1 MADNQAQRELE
12 SLFPDDFPDL
22 GKFRQLYASEAPGQR
37 ITTGV
42 IMLVAAAG
50 LLAGVILIHP
60 ANPADVPIMRGVLGT
75 LCAALGV
82 GGCVM
87 LWLGLKEHRR
97 RFESGVLWAFYEDG
111 LVAVKDGKPRAY
123 RWADLEV
130 WLQVVPMQVTIATHH
145 EYVLRAAGKR
155 KPIPIPPKMRRLRKV
170 MADLQERQLEVLLP
184 GLLKRIKAGEAVRLG
199 AFDISKA
206 GIAAEGTTWPWD
218 EVKRF
223 NFQYDMKRA
232 LIVLDVH
239 GRSRPKASVDLS
251 STTPNLW
258 LFFNVVREVCPRVV
272 KDSARPESYLR

>member
-1 MADNQAQRELE
+1 VADKQAQRKLE

-22 GKFRQLYASEAPGQR
+22 GKFQQLYSSEAPGQY

-50 LLAGVILIHP
+50 LLIGVIFIEP
-60 ANPADVPIMRGVLGT
+60 ANPADVPIMRGILGT
-75 LCAALGV
+75 LSAALGI
-82 GGCVM
+82 GGGVM
-87 LWLGLKEHRR
+87 LWRGLKQHGR

-111 LVAVKDGKPRAY
+111 LVAVNDGKPRAY

-130 WLQVVPMQVTIATHH
+130 WLQVVVMQVAIATHH
-145 EYVLRAAGKR
+145 EYVLKAVGKR

-170 MADLQERQLEVLLP
+170 MADLQQRQLDVLLP

-199 AFDISKA
+199 VFEISKG
-206 GIAAEGTTWPWD
+206 GIAAEGKTWPWD

-223 NFQYDMKRA
+223 NFQYDLDRA
-232 LIVLDVH
+232 LIVLDIH
-239 GRSRPKASVDLS
+239 GRSRPKGSVDLS